1 MKIDDGL
8 RDWILYDP
16 SEHAQRV
23 RELLR
28 GTVSAFADAAMRFER
43 WAERYD
49 HHRRAIMRRKL
60 RKVASPWT

>member
-1 MKIDDGL
+1 MKIDDDL
-8 RDWILYDP
+8 RDWIMFDR

-28 GTVSAFADAAMRFER
+28 GTVSAFADAAARFAI

-49 HHRRAIMRRKL
+49 HRRRAIMRRKL
-60 RKVASPWT
+60 RRVFS